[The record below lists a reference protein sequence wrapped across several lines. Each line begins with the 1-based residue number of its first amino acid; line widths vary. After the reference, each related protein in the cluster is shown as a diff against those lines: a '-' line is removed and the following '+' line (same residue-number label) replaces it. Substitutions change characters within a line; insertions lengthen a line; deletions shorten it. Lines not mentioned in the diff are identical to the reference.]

1 MLMTAQKNRT
11 DLNNIVLNGKRIA
24 ITHLDDYVVM
34 IVENYASKEVAQIPV
49 YIPYTTWKEDWE
61 TPAFEYVET
70 SGYLD
75 STETAPHEFEYRI
88 VATDIVPSDTLTTKY
103 MKPTNELECI
113 AYLAQDPRV
122 MTDVHPYLT
131 ILYLGTGSNLEN
143 GVFSGERF
151 KFDISLLR
159 KNTDLARNLKTG
171 DIVKVKATINQSDEH
186 GIQIIGKHL
195 VQVENAPEKNP
206 DENSLGSIFMMHY
219 V

>member
-1 MLMTAQKNRT
+1 MLMTAQNNRT
-11 DLNNIVLNGKRIA
+11 VLNNIGLNGKRLS

-34 IVENYASKEVAQIPV
+34 IVENHASKEVAQIPV
-49 YIPYTTWKEDWE
+49 YIPYTTWKEEWE
-61 TPAFEYVET
+61 GPEFEYVEV
-70 SGYLD
+70 SGYLG

-88 VATDIVPSDTLTTKY
+88 IATHIVTSDALTTKY
-103 MKPTNELECI
+103 LKPTNELECT

-195 VQVENAPEKNP
+195 VQVEDAPERNP
-206 DENSLGSIFMMHY
+206 DNDSLGGVFMMHY